1 MPSTTTAAA
10 PLGIAADYLT
20 WERSKPKHERSE
32 LFFLKNFDMA
42 GAKWAHNIICSN
54 LNYLLQMILRDKG
67 FYVAQSDLRVNDP
80 LGNYF
85 YPDLVLIKGEPK
97 MLEDSYLDTL
107 TNPHLIVEVLS
118 NSTERLD
125 KEAKF
130 KGYRHIES
138 LQEYVLVSQDA
149 AFVKSYFR
157 NSQGDWLVGEYYELM
172 TDLMA
177 FKSVEAAISLQEI
190 YKGVF

>member
-1 MPSTTTAAA
+1 MPSTTIAAA

-42 GAKWAHNIICSN
+42 GASLKHVKISAN
-54 LNYLLQMILRDKG
+54 LLRLISKFLDLD
-67 FYVAQSDLRVNDP
+67 FYTLGLSDLRVNDP

-138 LQEYVLVSQDA
+138 LQEYVLVGQDA

-172 TDLMA
+172 TDVMA
-177 FKSVEAAISLQEI
+177 FKSVEAAVSLQEI